1 MHHFSLSLR
10 IQDGSVLSY
19 SVCGSVVGLLHWITH
34 LIIHHQNAT
43 IKSGTK
49 KNKQNIFYQCN
60 SNMLCWRVIKIAN

>member
-49 KNKQNIFYQCN
+49 KTNKIFFINVTQICCAGE
-60 SNMLCWRVIKIAN
+60 SSK